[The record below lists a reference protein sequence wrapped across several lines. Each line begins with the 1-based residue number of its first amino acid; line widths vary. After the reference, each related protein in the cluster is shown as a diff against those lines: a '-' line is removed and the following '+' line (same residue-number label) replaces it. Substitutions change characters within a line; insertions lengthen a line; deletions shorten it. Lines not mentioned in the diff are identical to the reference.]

1 MAVSGEDRGAVSTSG
16 WDTRLYWRWILYNS
30 LAFIALLTA
39 VAVMAWLAVDVLDL
53 AVANRSMI
61 SALLVAT
68 LGALLFGTV
77 LGSLQWLVV
86 RERLQIPRR
95 QWIVANVGPALVGW
109 LLVIMPAVIQAQNTD
124 ADVGL
129 AYMLAVSQT
138 LALGPLLGLSQA
150 LVLRKYT
157 RRWAWW
163 IGANL
168 ASWLIVDL
176 LVALVQRFNP
186 FDFSHGNDSIAQ
198 LYLMLVATTPLTGRV
213 LLWVLAPSAI
223 FDQQATAKS

>member
-1 MAVSGEDRGAVSTSG
+1 
-16 WDTRLYWRWILYNS
+16 
-30 LAFIALLTA
+30 
-39 VAVMAWLAVDVLDL
+39 MAWLSADVLNL
-53 AVANRSMI
+53 AVANRSLI
-61 SALLVAT
+61 GALLVAT

-86 RERLQIPRR
+86 RERLPIPRR

-109 LLVIMPAVIQAQNTD
+109 LLVIMPAVIQAQDTD

-150 LVLRKYT
+150 LVLRRYT
-157 RRWAWW
+157 RRWSWW

-176 LVALVQRFNP
+176 VIAFVQQFNA
-186 FDFSHGNDSIAQ
+186 FDFSHGSDSIAQ
-198 LYLMLVATTPLTGRV
+198 LYLMLVATTPLTGRA
-213 LLWVLAPSAI
+213 LLWVLAPAALL
-223 FDQQATAKS
+223 DQQGDITAH